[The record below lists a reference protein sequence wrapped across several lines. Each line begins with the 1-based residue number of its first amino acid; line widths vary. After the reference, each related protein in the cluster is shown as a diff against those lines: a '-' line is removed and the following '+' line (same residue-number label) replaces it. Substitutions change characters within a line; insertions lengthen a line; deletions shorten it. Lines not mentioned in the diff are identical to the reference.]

1 VPGPQTLL
9 LERCLREDVVR
20 DRDVEADRVEDE
32 LGPLTSPERILEGD
46 VISDP
51 TALML

>member
-20 DRDVEADRVEDE
+20 NRDVEADRVEDE
-32 LGPLTSPERILEGD
+32 LGPLTSPERIFERD
-46 VISDP
+46 VVRDP
-51 TALML
+51 AALTL